1 MIYQFKLLSFSIGL
15 IITIVRIGI
24 ICRSVSL
31 VGEKERKILK
41 EIVKQAKHPV
51 KSRIIAPGK

>member
-1 MIYQFKLLSFSIGL
+1 MKLHILL
-15 IITIVRIGI
+15 Y
-24 ICRSVSL
+24 RSVSL

-51 KSRIIAPGK
+51 KSRIIPPGE